1 MVEILLWGLYFFPV
15 MQEPAADLAIA
26 VAIASSY
33 YEQPVPADM
42 AVVGEIGLA
51 GEIRCGG
58 PPPAI
63 RVQHPQ
69 STI

>member
-1 MVEILLWGLYFFPV
+1 

-51 GEIRCGG
+51 GEIRCVHRRF
-58 PPPAI
+58 
-63 RVQHPQ
+63 RV
-69 STI
+69 